1 MNPALPKEWREMR
14 RKSGVKKIRIVILLA
29 VLVFA
34 ASIAIGGYDKENKSK
49 AKAKE
54 DMYGQ
59 VELFADAISI
69 LRNDYVDEVD
79 SKKLIYGAMKG
90 MLSSLDDY
98 SQFMDPDE
106 FNEMKVETKGEFGGI
121 GVEVG
126 LRDAILTIITPMVDS
141 PAEMAGVKAGD
152 KIVRIDGKTTKSMTL
167 DQAVKKMRGKPGTDI
182 TLTIWREK
190 DDKISEIKIKRAI
203 IKMQSI
209 KKAKLIDGKIGYIKL
224 VEFQENTARDLEEAL
239 KKLESQG
246 MDSLVL
252 DLRNNPGGLLDGAVD
267 VCEKFLPKD
276 KLIVSI
282 KSRSVAQNMEFRSKG
297 KNTHPD
303 YPLLV
308 MVNEGS
314 ASASEIVAGAVQDN
328 KRGIVLGTKSF
339 GKASVQT
346 VIPMKDGT
354 ALRFTTAYYYTPS
367 GKLIKGEGI
376 VPDVIVERQE
386 YKEKDKDVTPENVFE
401 KLDADVKTAKKEALP
416 ADELKK
422 DNQLQEAVNL
432 IKAIRVYRTAKI

>member
-1 MNPALPKEWREMR
+1 
-14 RKSGVKKIRIVILLA
+14 
-29 VLVFA
+29 
-34 ASIAIGGYDKENKSK
+34 
-49 AKAKE
+49 
-54 DMYGQ
+54 
-59 VELFADAISI
+59 
-69 LRNDYVDEVD
+69 
-79 SKKLIYGAMKG
+79 
-90 MLSSLDDY
+90 
-98 SQFMDPDE
+98 
-106 FNEMKVETKGEFGGI
+106 
-121 GVEVG
+121 
-126 LRDAILTIITPMVDS
+126 
-141 PAEMAGVKAGD
+141 
-152 KIVRIDGKTTKSMTL
+152 
-167 DQAVKKMRGKPGTDI
+167 
-182 TLTIWREK
+182 
-190 DDKISEIKIKRAI
+190 
-203 IKMQSI
+203 MQSI